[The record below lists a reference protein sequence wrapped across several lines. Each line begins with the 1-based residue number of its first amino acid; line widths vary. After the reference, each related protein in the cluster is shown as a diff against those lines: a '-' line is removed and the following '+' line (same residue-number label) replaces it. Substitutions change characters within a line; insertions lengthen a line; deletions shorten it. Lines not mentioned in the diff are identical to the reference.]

1 MNINKKL
8 IDIKDR
14 IDRRSKDLRSE
25 YLDKINLVI

>member
-14 IDRRSKDLRSE
+14 IDMRSKDLRSE
-25 YLDKINLVI
+25 YLNKINFS